1 MLDSELLLV
10 ALLACLSV
18 MVLTS
23 VWKQRSLQGKLP
35 PGPTPLPFIRNFLQ
49 LEKNKIYSSFMKVT
63 PGPVFTIHLGTFWV
77 VVCGYEAVKEVLVD
91 QAEEFNGRGQQATF
105 DCLFKGY
112 GVAFSNRERTKQ
124 LKRFC
129 LHVLRELGM
138 GKRGTE
144 HRIQQEADFL
154 IEALGSTRSTFIDRT
169 FHLSKMVA
177 NIMRSIVFGDRSDYD
192 DKEFLSLLW
201 MMGETLNFAASPMGQ
216 VSEIFHA
223 VMKHLPGPQQQ
234 AFKNMQ
240 RLEEF
245 TAKRVEQ
252 NQCTQLPI
260 NSLRIILT
268 EFYKKN
274 LVLAVLDFFTSVSQS
289 SSRTTLF
296 RLILFVKHPD
306 VEGKTGGDQEVHEET
321 ESMPYTQAVIHEI
334 QRFTNVGPWPWLTG
348 SPRTPDFGI
357 PSFPRCWPGT
367 DVIRML
373 CSLLSDPRFF
383 STPDDFN
390 PQHFLDDKGLKKID
404 AHLPF
409 SMGKQSCLGE
419 GLATMEALSLPHHH
433 HAELL
438 LQAFPR
444 APGHKVVPKPQGS
457 VRVPPNFT
465 MSFLP
470 R

>member
-63 PGPVFTIHLGTFWV
+63 P
-77 VVCGYEAVKEVLVD
+77 
-91 QAEEFNGRGQQATF
+91 
-105 DCLFKGY
+105 

-260 NSLRIILT
+260 NSLIILT